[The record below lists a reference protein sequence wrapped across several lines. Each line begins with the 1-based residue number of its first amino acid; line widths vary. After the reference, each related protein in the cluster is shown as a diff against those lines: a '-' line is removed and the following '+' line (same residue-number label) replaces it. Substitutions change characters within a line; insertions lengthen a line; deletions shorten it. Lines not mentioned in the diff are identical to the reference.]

1 MARKAA
7 QKTAKSIELP
17 PRSGAADL
25 PRALTEAGLAF
36 ARVAVRSL
44 TLRAGVVEET
54 EDVRLEMFA
63 VRRQRWGAP
72 DVGLMEDV
80 GDDWFN
86 S

>member
-1 MARKAA
+1 M
-7 QKTAKSIELP
+7 
-17 PRSGAADL
+17 
-25 PRALTEAGLAF
+25 
-36 ARVAVRSL
+36 